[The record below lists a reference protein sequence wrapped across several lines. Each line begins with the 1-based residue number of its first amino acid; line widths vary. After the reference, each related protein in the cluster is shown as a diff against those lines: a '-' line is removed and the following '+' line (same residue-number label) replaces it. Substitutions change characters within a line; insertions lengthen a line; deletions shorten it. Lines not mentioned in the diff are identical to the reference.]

1 MAISKVV
8 YGGNTLIDLTE
19 DTITENDLKE
29 GVTAHGADGEEIVGS
44 LVESPWTSGIY
55 QGEDGYIYVSPYEA
69 AGGAVLKDN
78 IVYLFDTK
86 TFSITENYDILDT
99 GIVPSNHT
107 AEVIAGGS
115 LSIDYFP
122 VDERAYITSITVTM
136 NGVDITDQAFI
147 RPLGSRTF
155 TANGTYNPA
164 SEDLS
169 GYSEVTVDVEGGSTL
184 GTKSINTNG
193 TYTATDDSLDG
204 YSQVTVNVP
213 TGSANLQAK
222 TGITPA
228 TSSQTI
234 EPDSGYDGLSSVQ
247 INAMPTGT
255 EGTPTAT
262 KGTVSN
268 NSVSVTPS
276 VTNSAGYI
284 SGSTKT
290 GTVVT
295 VSASE
300 LVYGTKS
307 ISANGTGI
315 DVTNYASVDVAVPAT
330 TPSLQAKTN
339 ISPTESSQTISADSG
354 YDGLS
359 SVQIN
364 AISSSYVGS
373 GITRRSSSDLTA
385 SGATVTAPA
394 GYYETA
400 ATKTIASGTAG
411 TPTAT
416 KGTVSNHSISVTP
429 SVTNSAGYISG
440 GTHTGTAVTVSA
452 SELVSGSETKTTNG
466 TYDVTNLAELVVDV
480 PSSSSKNIQVYSG
493 YARRQANSYGAT
505 DVTLT
510 VSKTGT
516 YNVSWIAWRS
526 SSSGTMGTNLHVNNS
541 SGTNQQTFTGTY
553 GQCITLT
560 NQSYSQGDVLTLYAT
575 SGSTSR
581 SLYVGNLIIEEA

>member
-1 MAISKVV
+1 MTTYNKIEIDGTTYLDLSQDTVASAADIVAGKVGHLNSGV
-8 YGGNTLIDLTE
+8 QVTGTYSGASPTLI
-19 DTITENDLKE
+19 
-29 GVTAHGADGEEIVGS
+29 
-44 LVESPWTSGIY
+44 
-55 QGEDGYIYVSPYEA
+55 
-69 AGGAVLKDN
+69 
-78 IVYLFDTK
+78 TK
-86 TFSITENYDILDT
+86 SIT
-99 GIVPSNHT
+99 S
-107 AEVIAGGS
+107 
-115 LSIDYFP
+115 
-122 VDERAYITSITVTM
+122 
-136 NGVDITDQAFI
+136 
-147 RPLGSRTF
+147 
-155 TANGTYNPA
+155 NGTYNA
-164 SEDLS
+164 SND
-169 GYSEVTVDVEGGSTL
+169 
-184 GTKSINTNG
+184 N
-193 TYTATDDSLDG
+193 ADG
-204 YSQVTVNVP
+204 YS
-213 TGSANLQAK
+213 S
-222 TGITPA
+222 
-228 TSSQTI
+228 
-234 EPDSGYDGLSSVQ
+234 
-247 INAMPTGT
+247 
-255 EGTPTAT
+255 
-262 KGTVSN
+262 
-268 NSVSVTPS
+268 
-276 VTNSAGYI
+276 
-284 SGSTKT
+284 
-290 GTVVT
+290 VT
-295 VSASE
+295 VS
-300 LVYGTKS
+300 
-307 ISANGTGI
+307 
-315 DVTNYASVDVAVPAT
+315 VPAT

-416 KGTVSNHSISVTP
+416 KGTVSNHSVSVTP
-429 SVTNSAGYISG
+429 SVTNTTGYITGS
-440 GTHTGTAVTVSA
+440 TKTGTAVTVSA
-452 SELVSGSETKTTNG
+452 SELVSGSETKTANG
-466 TYDVTNLAELVVDV
+466 TYDVTNLAELVVNV
-480 PSSSSKNIQVYSG
+480 PTGGSSKNVQVYSG